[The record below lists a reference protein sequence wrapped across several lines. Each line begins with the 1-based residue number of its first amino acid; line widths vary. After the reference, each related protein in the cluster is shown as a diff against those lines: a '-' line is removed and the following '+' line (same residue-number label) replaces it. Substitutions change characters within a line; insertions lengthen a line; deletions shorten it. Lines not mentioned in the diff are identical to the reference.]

1 MIKLLLIRKD
11 IVCLE
16 YYMIMMKNFDIDCS
30 CSICL
35 IYLSRIYF
43 SVDYS
48 IYIYIFVVELL

>member
-30 CSICL
+30 FSICL

-48 IYIYIFVVELL
+48 IYIFVVELL